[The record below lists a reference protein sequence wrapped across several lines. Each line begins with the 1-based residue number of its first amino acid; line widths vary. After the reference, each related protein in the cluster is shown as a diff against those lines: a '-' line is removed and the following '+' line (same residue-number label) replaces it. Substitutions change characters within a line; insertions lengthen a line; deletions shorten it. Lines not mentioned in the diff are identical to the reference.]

1 LAAVM
6 VSAKLTIGKEKA
18 GKFASEGKTPLFI
31 AVDSELAGIIAV
43 ADQIKGSS
51 LKTVEKLHSLGLE
64 VVMLTGDNRKT
75 AQVIAEQL
83 SIDKVVSE
91 VLPEDKAK
99 NSLIEELKQYLIYR
113 QDLDKGEKFAPFM
126 KQILQVIDRIESSE
140 EKSDLLTSIAEELLQ
155 ILSLNGLQV
164 IDNSGM
170 IDPSMHEVVNT
181 VAVTDEQ
188 SENNIVEVLQK
199 GYLLNN
205 RVLRP
210 SKVTIAK

>member
-1 LAAVM
+1 MSEEVLHEK
-6 VSAKLTIGKEKA
+6 VSYI
-18 GKFASEGKTPLFI
+18 
-31 AVDSELAGIIAV
+31 V
-43 ADQIKGSS
+43 
-51 LKTVEKLHSLGLE
+51 
-64 VVMLTGDNRKT
+64 
-75 AQVIAEQL
+75 
-83 SIDKVVSE
+83 DKVEDIES
-91 VLPEDKAK
+91 LITRRLLEDKAK

-126 KQILQVIDRIESSE
+126 KQILQVIDRIELSE

>member
-1 LAAVM
+1 MSEEVLHEK
-6 VSAKLTIGKEKA
+6 VSYI
-18 GKFASEGKTPLFI
+18 
-31 AVDSELAGIIAV
+31 V
-43 ADQIKGSS
+43 
-51 LKTVEKLHSLGLE
+51 
-64 VVMLTGDNRKT
+64 
-75 AQVIAEQL
+75 
-83 SIDKVVSE
+83 DKVEDIES
-91 VLPEDKAK
+91 LITRRLLEDKAK

>member
-1 LAAVM
+1 MSEDVLHEK
-6 VSAKLTIGKEKA
+6 VSYI
-18 GKFASEGKTPLFI
+18 
-31 AVDSELAGIIAV
+31 V
-43 ADQIKGSS
+43 
-51 LKTVEKLHSLGLE
+51 
-64 VVMLTGDNRKT
+64 
-75 AQVIAEQL
+75 
-83 SIDKVVSE
+83 DKVEDIES
-91 VLPEDKAK
+91 LITRRLLEDKAK

-181 VAVTDEQ
+181 VAATDEQ

>member
-1 LAAVM
+1 MSEEVLHEK
-6 VSAKLTIGKEKA
+6 VSYI
-18 GKFASEGKTPLFI
+18 
-31 AVDSELAGIIAV
+31 V
-43 ADQIKGSS
+43 
-51 LKTVEKLHSLGLE
+51 
-64 VVMLTGDNRKT
+64 
-75 AQVIAEQL
+75 
-83 SIDKVVSE
+83 DKVEDIES
-91 VLPEDKAK
+91 LITRRLLEDKAK
-99 NSLIEELKQYLIYR
+99 NSLIEELKRYLIYR

-140 EKSDLLTSIAEELLQ
+140 EKSDLLISIAEELLQ
-155 ILSLNGLQV
+155 ILSMNGLQV

>member
-1 LAAVM
+1 M
-6 VSAKLTIGKEKA
+6 
-18 GKFASEGKTPLFI
+18 
-31 AVDSELAGIIAV
+31 
-43 ADQIKGSS
+43 
-51 LKTVEKLHSLGLE
+51 
-64 VVMLTGDNRKT
+64 
-75 AQVIAEQL
+75 
-83 SIDKVVSE
+83 
-91 VLPEDKAK
+91 EDKAK

>member
-1 LAAVM
+1 MSEEVLHEK
-6 VSAKLTIGKEKA
+6 VSYI
-18 GKFASEGKTPLFI
+18 
-31 AVDSELAGIIAV
+31 V
-43 ADQIKGSS
+43 
-51 LKTVEKLHSLGLE
+51 
-64 VVMLTGDNRKT
+64 
-75 AQVIAEQL
+75 
-83 SIDKVVSE
+83 DKVEDIES
-91 VLPEDKAK
+91 LITRRLLEDKAK
-99 NSLIEELKQYLIYR
+99 NSLIEELKQFLIYR

>member
-1 LAAVM
+1 MSEEVLHEK
-6 VSAKLTIGKEKA
+6 VSYI
-18 GKFASEGKTPLFI
+18 
-31 AVDSELAGIIAV
+31 V
-43 ADQIKGSS
+43 
-51 LKTVEKLHSLGLE
+51 
-64 VVMLTGDNRKT
+64 
-75 AQVIAEQL
+75 
-83 SIDKVVSE
+83 DKVEDIES
-91 VLPEDKAK
+91 LITRRLLEDKAK

-181 VAVTDEQ
+181 VAATDEQ

-205 RVLRP
+205 WVLRP

>member
-1 LAAVM
+1 MSEEVLHEK
-6 VSAKLTIGKEKA
+6 VSYI
-18 GKFASEGKTPLFI
+18 
-31 AVDSELAGIIAV
+31 V
-43 ADQIKGSS
+43 
-51 LKTVEKLHSLGLE
+51 
-64 VVMLTGDNRKT
+64 
-75 AQVIAEQL
+75 
-83 SIDKVVSE
+83 DKVEDIES
-91 VLPEDKAK
+91 LITRRLLEDKAK

-126 KQILQVIDRIESSE
+126 KQILQVVDRIESSE

-155 ILSLNGLQV
+155 VLSLNGLQV

-170 IDPSMHEVVNT
+170 IDPSLHEVVNT

-188 SENNIVEVLQK
+188 SENNIVEVLQN

-210 SKVTIAK
+210 SKVIIAK

>member
-1 LAAVM
+1 MSEEVLHEK
-6 VSAKLTIGKEKA
+6 VSYI
-18 GKFASEGKTPLFI
+18 
-31 AVDSELAGIIAV
+31 V
-43 ADQIKGSS
+43 
-51 LKTVEKLHSLGLE
+51 
-64 VVMLTGDNRKT
+64 
-75 AQVIAEQL
+75 
-83 SIDKVVSE
+83 DKVEDIES
-91 VLPEDKAK
+91 LITRRLLEDKAK

-140 EKSDLLTSIAEELLQ
+140 EKSDFLTSIAEELLQ

-164 IDNSGM
+164 IDNSGT

-181 VAVTDEQ
+181 VAITDEQ
-188 SENNIVEVLQK
+188 SENNIVEVLQR

>member
-1 LAAVM
+1 MSEEVLHEK
-6 VSAKLTIGKEKA
+6 VSYI
-18 GKFASEGKTPLFI
+18 
-31 AVDSELAGIIAV
+31 V
-43 ADQIKGSS
+43 
-51 LKTVEKLHSLGLE
+51 
-64 VVMLTGDNRKT
+64 
-75 AQVIAEQL
+75 
-83 SIDKVVSE
+83 DKVEDIES
-91 VLPEDKAK
+91 LITRRLLEDKAK

-126 KQILQVIDRIESSE
+126 KQILQVVDRIESSE
-140 EKSDLLTSIAEELLQ
+140 EQSDFLTSIAEELLQ
-155 ILSLNGLQV
+155 VLSLNGLQV

-181 VAVTDEQ
+181 VAVTNEQ

-210 SKVTIAK
+210 SKVIIAK

>member
-1 LAAVM
+1 M
-6 VSAKLTIGKEKA
+6 
-18 GKFASEGKTPLFI
+18 
-31 AVDSELAGIIAV
+31 
-43 ADQIKGSS
+43 
-51 LKTVEKLHSLGLE
+51 
-64 VVMLTGDNRKT
+64 
-75 AQVIAEQL
+75 
-83 SIDKVVSE
+83 
-91 VLPEDKAK
+91 
-99 NSLIEELKQYLIYR
+99 KQYLIYR

-181 VAVTDEQ
+181 VAATDEQ

>member
-1 LAAVM
+1 MSEEVLHEK
-6 VSAKLTIGKEKA
+6 VSYI
-18 GKFASEGKTPLFI
+18 
-31 AVDSELAGIIAV
+31 V
-43 ADQIKGSS
+43 
-51 LKTVEKLHSLGLE
+51 
-64 VVMLTGDNRKT
+64 
-75 AQVIAEQL
+75 
-83 SIDKVVSE
+83 DKVEDIES
-91 VLPEDKAK
+91 LITRRLLEDKAK

-170 IDPSMHEVVNT
+170 IDPSMHEVVNR

>member
-1 LAAVM
+1 MITRRL
-6 VSAKLTIGKEKA
+6 L
-18 GKFASEGKTPLFI
+18 
-31 AVDSELAGIIAV
+31 
-43 ADQIKGSS
+43 
-51 LKTVEKLHSLGLE
+51 
-64 VVMLTGDNRKT
+64 
-75 AQVIAEQL
+75 
-83 SIDKVVSE
+83 
-91 VLPEDKAK
+91 EDKAK

>member
-1 LAAVM
+1 MSEEVLHEK
-6 VSAKLTIGKEKA
+6 VSYI
-18 GKFASEGKTPLFI
+18 
-31 AVDSELAGIIAV
+31 V
-43 ADQIKGSS
+43 
-51 LKTVEKLHSLGLE
+51 
-64 VVMLTGDNRKT
+64 
-75 AQVIAEQL
+75 
-83 SIDKVVSE
+83 DKVEDIGS
-91 VLPEDKAK
+91 LITRRLLEDKAK

>member
-1 LAAVM
+1 MSEEVLHEK
-6 VSAKLTIGKEKA
+6 VSYI
-18 GKFASEGKTPLFI
+18 
-31 AVDSELAGIIAV
+31 V
-43 ADQIKGSS
+43 
-51 LKTVEKLHSLGLE
+51 
-64 VVMLTGDNRKT
+64 
-75 AQVIAEQL
+75 
-83 SIDKVVSE
+83 DKVEDIES
-91 VLPEDKAK
+91 LITRRLLEDKAK

-140 EKSDLLTSIAEELLQ
+140 EKSDLLTSIVEELLQ
-155 ILSLNGLQV
+155 ILSLNGLQI

>member
-1 LAAVM
+1 MSEEVLHEK
-6 VSAKLTIGKEKA
+6 VSYI
-18 GKFASEGKTPLFI
+18 
-31 AVDSELAGIIAV
+31 V
-43 ADQIKGSS
+43 
-51 LKTVEKLHSLGLE
+51 
-64 VVMLTGDNRKT
+64 
-75 AQVIAEQL
+75 
-83 SIDKVVSE
+83 DKVEDIES
-91 VLPEDKAK
+91 LITRRLLDDKAK

-140 EKSDLLTSIAEELLQ
+140 EKSDFLTSIAEELLQ

-164 IDNSGM
+164 IDNSGT

>member
-1 LAAVM
+1 MSEEVLHEK
-6 VSAKLTIGKEKA
+6 VSYI
-18 GKFASEGKTPLFI
+18 
-31 AVDSELAGIIAV
+31 V
-43 ADQIKGSS
+43 
-51 LKTVEKLHSLGLE
+51 
-64 VVMLTGDNRKT
+64 
-75 AQVIAEQL
+75 
-83 SIDKVVSE
+83 DKV
-91 VLPEDKAK
+91 EDIESLITRRLLEDRAK

-140 EKSDLLTSIAEELLQ
+140 EKSDLLISIAEELLQ
-155 ILSLNGLQV
+155 ILSMNGLQV

-210 SKVTIAK
+210 SKVIIAK

>member
-1 LAAVM
+1 MSEEVLHEK
-6 VSAKLTIGKEKA
+6 VSYI
-18 GKFASEGKTPLFI
+18 
-31 AVDSELAGIIAV
+31 V
-43 ADQIKGSS
+43 
-51 LKTVEKLHSLGLE
+51 
-64 VVMLTGDNRKT
+64 
-75 AQVIAEQL
+75 
-83 SIDKVVSE
+83 DKVEDIES
-91 VLPEDKAK
+91 LITRRLLEDKAK

-181 VAVTDEQ
+181 VAATDEQ
-188 SENNIVEVLQK
+188 SEYNIVEVLQK

>member
-1 LAAVM
+1 MSEEVLHEK
-6 VSAKLTIGKEKA
+6 VSYI
-18 GKFASEGKTPLFI
+18 
-31 AVDSELAGIIAV
+31 V
-43 ADQIKGSS
+43 
-51 LKTVEKLHSLGLE
+51 
-64 VVMLTGDNRKT
+64 
-75 AQVIAEQL
+75 
-83 SIDKVVSE
+83 DKVEDIES
-91 VLPEDKAK
+91 LITRRLLEDKAK

-181 VAVTDEQ
+181 VAATDEQ
-188 SENNIVEVLQK
+188 SENNIVEVLKK

>member
-1 LAAVM
+1 MIVLNH
-6 VSAKLTIGKEKA
+6 L
-18 GKFASEGKTPLFI
+18 
-31 AVDSELAGIIAV
+31 
-43 ADQIKGSS
+43 
-51 LKTVEKLHSLGLE
+51 
-64 VVMLTGDNRKT
+64 RKN
-75 AQVIAEQL
+75 Q
-83 SIDKVVSE
+83 
-91 VLPEDKAK
+91 
-99 NSLIEELKQYLIYR
+99 
-113 QDLDKGEKFAPFM
+113 
-126 KQILQVIDRIESSE
+126 
-140 EKSDLLTSIAEELLQ
+140 TSIAEELLQ

-164 IDNSGM
+164 IDNSGT

>member
-1 LAAVM
+1 MSEEVLHEK
-6 VSAKLTIGKEKA
+6 VSYI
-18 GKFASEGKTPLFI
+18 
-31 AVDSELAGIIAV
+31 V
-43 ADQIKGSS
+43 
-51 LKTVEKLHSLGLE
+51 
-64 VVMLTGDNRKT
+64 
-75 AQVIAEQL
+75 
-83 SIDKVVSE
+83 DKVEDIES
-91 VLPEDKAK
+91 LITRRLLEDKAK

-140 EKSDLLTSIAEELLQ
+140 EKSDFLTSIAEELLQ

>member
-1 LAAVM
+1 MSEEVLHEK
-6 VSAKLTIGKEKA
+6 VSYI
-18 GKFASEGKTPLFI
+18 
-31 AVDSELAGIIAV
+31 V
-43 ADQIKGSS
+43 
-51 LKTVEKLHSLGLE
+51 
-64 VVMLTGDNRKT
+64 
-75 AQVIAEQL
+75 
-83 SIDKVVSE
+83 DKVEDIES
-91 VLPEDKAK
+91 LITRRLLEDKAK

-140 EKSDLLTSIAEELLQ
+140 EKSDFLTSIAEELLQ

-164 IDNSGM
+164 IDNSGT

-210 SKVTIAK
+210 SKVTITK

>member
-1 LAAVM
+1 MSEEVLHEK
-6 VSAKLTIGKEKA
+6 VSYI
-18 GKFASEGKTPLFI
+18 
-31 AVDSELAGIIAV
+31 V
-43 ADQIKGSS
+43 
-51 LKTVEKLHSLGLE
+51 
-64 VVMLTGDNRKT
+64 
-75 AQVIAEQL
+75 
-83 SIDKVVSE
+83 DKVEDIES
-91 VLPEDKAK
+91 LITRRLLEDKAK

-140 EKSDLLTSIAEELLQ
+140 EKSDLLISIAEELLQ
-155 ILSLNGLQV
+155 ILSMNGLQV

-188 SENNIVEVLQK
+188 SENKIVEVLQK

-210 SKVTIAK
+210 SKVIIAK

>member
-1 LAAVM
+1 MSEEVLHEK
-6 VSAKLTIGKEKA
+6 VSYI
-18 GKFASEGKTPLFI
+18 
-31 AVDSELAGIIAV
+31 V
-43 ADQIKGSS
+43 
-51 LKTVEKLHSLGLE
+51 
-64 VVMLTGDNRKT
+64 
-75 AQVIAEQL
+75 
-83 SIDKVVSE
+83 DKVEDIES
-91 VLPEDKAK
+91 LITRRLLEDKAK

-205 RVLRP
+205 RVLIP
-210 SKVTIAK
+210 SKVIIAK

>member
-1 LAAVM
+1 MSEEVLHEK
-6 VSAKLTIGKEKA
+6 VSYI
-18 GKFASEGKTPLFI
+18 
-31 AVDSELAGIIAV
+31 V
-43 ADQIKGSS
+43 
-51 LKTVEKLHSLGLE
+51 
-64 VVMLTGDNRKT
+64 
-75 AQVIAEQL
+75 
-83 SIDKVVSE
+83 DKVEDIES
-91 VLPEDKAK
+91 LITRRLLEDKAK

-113 QDLDKGEKFAPFM
+113 QYLDKGEKFAPFM

-140 EKSDLLTSIAEELLQ
+140 EKSDLLISIAEELLQ
-155 ILSLNGLQV
+155 ILSMNGLQV

-210 SKVTIAK
+210 SKVIIAK

>member
-1 LAAVM
+1 MSEEVLHEK
-6 VSAKLTIGKEKA
+6 VSYI
-18 GKFASEGKTPLFI
+18 
-31 AVDSELAGIIAV
+31 V
-43 ADQIKGSS
+43 
-51 LKTVEKLHSLGLE
+51 
-64 VVMLTGDNRKT
+64 
-75 AQVIAEQL
+75 
-83 SIDKVVSE
+83 DKVEDIES
-91 VLPEDKAK
+91 LITRRLLEDKAK

-140 EKSDLLTSIAEELLQ
+140 EKSDLLISIAEELLQ
-155 ILSLNGLQV
+155 ILSMNGLQV

>member
-1 LAAVM
+1 MSEEVLHEK
-6 VSAKLTIGKEKA
+6 VSYI
-18 GKFASEGKTPLFI
+18 
-31 AVDSELAGIIAV
+31 V
-43 ADQIKGSS
+43 
-51 LKTVEKLHSLGLE
+51 
-64 VVMLTGDNRKT
+64 
-75 AQVIAEQL
+75 
-83 SIDKVVSE
+83 DKVEDIES
-91 VLPEDKAK
+91 LITRRLLEDKAK

-140 EKSDLLTSIAEELLQ
+140 EKSDLLTSIVEELLQ

>member
-1 LAAVM
+1 MSEEVLHEK
-6 VSAKLTIGKEKA
+6 VSYI
-18 GKFASEGKTPLFI
+18 
-31 AVDSELAGIIAV
+31 V
-43 ADQIKGSS
+43 
-51 LKTVEKLHSLGLE
+51 
-64 VVMLTGDNRKT
+64 
-75 AQVIAEQL
+75 
-83 SIDKVVSE
+83 DKVEDIES
-91 VLPEDKAK
+91 LITRRLLEDKAK

-140 EKSDLLTSIAEELLQ
+140 EKSDFLTSIAEELLK

-164 IDNSGM
+164 IDNSGT

>member
-1 LAAVM
+1 MSEEVLHEK
-6 VSAKLTIGKEKA
+6 VSYI
-18 GKFASEGKTPLFI
+18 
-31 AVDSELAGIIAV
+31 V
-43 ADQIKGSS
+43 
-51 LKTVEKLHSLGLE
+51 
-64 VVMLTGDNRKT
+64 
-75 AQVIAEQL
+75 
-83 SIDKVVSE
+83 DKVEDIES
-91 VLPEDKAK
+91 LITRRLLEDKAK

-188 SENNIVEVLQK
+188 SENNIVELLQK

>member
-1 LAAVM
+1 MSEEVLHEK
-6 VSAKLTIGKEKA
+6 VSYI
-18 GKFASEGKTPLFI
+18 
-31 AVDSELAGIIAV
+31 V
-43 ADQIKGSS
+43 
-51 LKTVEKLHSLGLE
+51 
-64 VVMLTGDNRKT
+64 
-75 AQVIAEQL
+75 
-83 SIDKVVSE
+83 DKVEDIES
-91 VLPEDKAK
+91 LITRRLLEDKAK

-181 VAVTDEQ
+181 VAAADEQ

>member
-1 LAAVM
+1 MSEEVLHEK
-6 VSAKLTIGKEKA
+6 VSYI
-18 GKFASEGKTPLFI
+18 
-31 AVDSELAGIIAV
+31 V
-43 ADQIKGSS
+43 
-51 LKTVEKLHSLGLE
+51 
-64 VVMLTGDNRKT
+64 
-75 AQVIAEQL
+75 
-83 SIDKVVSE
+83 DKVEDIES
-91 VLPEDKAK
+91 LITRRLLEDKAK

-164 IDNSGM
+164 IDNSGT

-181 VAVTDEQ
+181 VAITDEQ

>member
-1 LAAVM
+1 MSEEVLHEK
-6 VSAKLTIGKEKA
+6 VSYI
-18 GKFASEGKTPLFI
+18 
-31 AVDSELAGIIAV
+31 V
-43 ADQIKGSS
+43 
-51 LKTVEKLHSLGLE
+51 
-64 VVMLTGDNRKT
+64 
-75 AQVIAEQL
+75 
-83 SIDKVVSE
+83 DKVEDIES
-91 VLPEDKAK
+91 LITRRLLEDKAK
-99 NSLIEELKQYLIYR
+99 NSLIEALKQYLIYR

-140 EKSDLLTSIAEELLQ
+140 EKSDLLISIAEELLQ
-155 ILSLNGLQV
+155 ILSMNGLQV

-210 SKVTIAK
+210 SKVIIAK

>member
-1 LAAVM
+1 MSEEVLHEK
-6 VSAKLTIGKEKA
+6 VSYI
-18 GKFASEGKTPLFI
+18 
-31 AVDSELAGIIAV
+31 V
-43 ADQIKGSS
+43 
-51 LKTVEKLHSLGLE
+51 
-64 VVMLTGDNRKT
+64 
-75 AQVIAEQL
+75 
-83 SIDKVVSE
+83 DKVEDIES
-91 VLPEDKAK
+91 LITRRLLEDKAK

-140 EKSDLLTSIAEELLQ
+140 EKSDLLISIAEELLQ
-155 ILSLNGLQV
+155 ILSMNGLQV

-170 IDPSMHEVVNT
+170 IDQSMHEVVNT

>member
-1 LAAVM
+1 MSEEVLHEK
-6 VSAKLTIGKEKA
+6 VSYI
-18 GKFASEGKTPLFI
+18 
-31 AVDSELAGIIAV
+31 V
-43 ADQIKGSS
+43 
-51 LKTVEKLHSLGLE
+51 
-64 VVMLTGDNRKT
+64 
-75 AQVIAEQL
+75 
-83 SIDKVVSE
+83 DKVEDIES
-91 VLPEDKAK
+91 LITRRLLEDKAK
-99 NSLIEELKQYLIYR
+99 NSLVEELKQYLIYR

-140 EKSDLLTSIAEELLQ
+140 EKSDLLISIAEELLQ
-155 ILSLNGLQV
+155 ILSMNGLQV

-188 SENNIVEVLQK
+188 SENKIVEVLQK

-210 SKVTIAK
+210 SKVIIAK

>member
-1 LAAVM
+1 MSEEVLHEK
-6 VSAKLTIGKEKA
+6 VSYI
-18 GKFASEGKTPLFI
+18 
-31 AVDSELAGIIAV
+31 V
-43 ADQIKGSS
+43 
-51 LKTVEKLHSLGLE
+51 
-64 VVMLTGDNRKT
+64 
-75 AQVIAEQL
+75 
-83 SIDKVVSE
+83 DKVEDIES
-91 VLPEDKAK
+91 LITRRLLEDKAK

-126 KQILQVIDRIESSE
+126 KQIIQVIDRIESSE
-140 EKSDLLTSIAEELLQ
+140 EKSDFLTSIAEELLQ

-164 IDNSGM
+164 IDNSGT

>member
-1 LAAVM
+1 MSEEVLHEK
-6 VSAKLTIGKEKA
+6 VSYI
-18 GKFASEGKTPLFI
+18 
-31 AVDSELAGIIAV
+31 V
-43 ADQIKGSS
+43 
-51 LKTVEKLHSLGLE
+51 
-64 VVMLTGDNRKT
+64 
-75 AQVIAEQL
+75 
-83 SIDKVVSE
+83 DKVEDIES
-91 VLPEDKAK
+91 LITRRLLEDKAK

-140 EKSDLLTSIAEELLQ
+140 EKSDLLISIAEELLQ
-155 ILSLNGLQV
+155 ILSMNGLQV

-188 SENNIVEVLQK
+188 SETNIVEVLQK

-210 SKVTIAK
+210 SKVSIAK

>member
-1 LAAVM
+1 MSEEVLHEK
-6 VSAKLTIGKEKA
+6 VSYI
-18 GKFASEGKTPLFI
+18 
-31 AVDSELAGIIAV
+31 V
-43 ADQIKGSS
+43 
-51 LKTVEKLHSLGLE
+51 
-64 VVMLTGDNRKT
+64 
-75 AQVIAEQL
+75 
-83 SIDKVVSE
+83 DKVEDIES
-91 VLPEDKAK
+91 LITRRLLEDKAK

-181 VAVTDEQ
+181 VAVTDKQ

>member
-1 LAAVM
+1 MSEEVLHEK
-6 VSAKLTIGKEKA
+6 VSYI
-18 GKFASEGKTPLFI
+18 
-31 AVDSELAGIIAV
+31 V
-43 ADQIKGSS
+43 
-51 LKTVEKLHSLGLE
+51 
-64 VVMLTGDNRKT
+64 
-75 AQVIAEQL
+75 
-83 SIDKVVSE
+83 DKVEDIES
-91 VLPEDKAK
+91 LITRRLLEDKAK

-113 QDLDKGEKFAPFM
+113 QDLDKGEKFAPF
-126 KQILQVIDRIESSE
+126 IQVIDRIESSE

-181 VAVTDEQ
+181 VAATDEQ